1 MSADRIASHRAGSD
15 RSVTVNQTR
24 APRTPFE
31 KFKRRRHRCV
41 ATLVLRWLGND
52 TELLFFLDG
61 D

>member
-1 MSADRIASHRAGSD
+1 LKKSNDPAIVALR
-15 RSVTVNQTR
+15 
-24 APRTPFE
+24 
-31 KFKRRRHRCV
+31 V